1 MKNNKYGTT
10 PLVELFSNMAYLE
23 RDIDLEIMKGNKET
37 KVCKAKISVYEEMRD
52 EVIKRF
58 PPMEEAIRT
67 FKEEKGKEKVY
78 GK

>member
-1 MKNNKYGTT
+1 
-10 PLVELFSNMAYLE
+10 
-23 RDIDLEIMKGNKET
+23 
-37 KVCKAKISVYEEMRD
+37 MRD

-58 PPMEEAIRT
+58 PPIEEAIRT